1 MGKDK
6 GELSAKEAARFLGV
20 SLEEF
25 SRSGPQPTK
34 KGAIGGKR
42 WSIADLDWYRRTKTY
57 TETFGT
63 R

>member
-6 GELSAKEAARFLGV
+6 GELSAKEAAKFLGM
-20 SLEEF
+20 SLGEF
-25 SRSGPQPTK
+25 NRSGPQPTK
-34 KGAIGGKR
+34 RSIAGKR

-57 TETFGT
+57 TETFKA